1 MALLRPGLPRRASAR
16 SSSRSVSRPG
26 RRSSA
31 SSAQRPAAGRPV
43 GMVPVVLLGT
53 AGLLSVGALAGA
65 GTSPTPETQE
75 RASRVVSADLAAHTP
90 AAPTPEAAVPAG
102 AATPS
107 PALELGTDSLA
118 VPTGAAAGV
127 APTASAPA
135 TTVPAPTASAP
146 ASVPAPAAARV
157 SRPGAARATAP
168 AGSGVT
174 PSVRAL
180 DPVDPVEAWRDPG
193 ESMERTSLTFLA
205 MAAAL
210 GLFVLWLRRQHH
222 T

>member
-1 MALLRPGLPRRASAR
+1 
-16 SSSRSVSRPG
+16 
-26 RRSSA
+26 
-31 SSAQRPAAGRPV
+31 
-43 GMVPVVLLGT
+43 
-53 AGLLSVGALAGA
+53 
-65 GTSPTPETQE
+65 
-75 RASRVVSADLAAHTP
+75 VSADLAAHTP

-102 AATPS
+102 AATPN

-127 APTASAPA
+127 AP
-135 TTVPAPTASAP
+135 
-146 ASVPAPAAARV
+146 
-157 SRPGAARATAP
+157 
-168 AGSGVT
+168 
-174 PSVRAL
+174 SVRAL
-180 DPVDPVEAWRDPG
+180 APVDPVEAWRDPG

>member
-1 MALLRPGLPRRASAR
+1 MALLRPGLPRRASSR
-16 SSSRSVSRPG
+16 SSSSSG
-26 RRSSA
+26 NRRSTA
-31 SSAQRPAAGRPV
+31 RAAQRPAAGRPV
-43 GMVPVVLLGT
+43 GTVPVVLLGT

-65 GTSPTPETQE
+65 GTSPTQETQE
-75 RASRVVSADLAAHTP
+75 RAARVVSADLAAHTP
-90 AAPTPEAAVPAG
+90 AAPTTEAAVPAG

-127 APTASAPA
+127 APIASAPA
-135 TTVPAPTASAP
+135 TTA
-146 ASVPAPAAARV
+146 PAPARVPASATTQV
-157 SRPGAARATAP
+157 SRPGAARTTAP
-168 AGSGVT
+168 AASRVT

-180 DPVDPVEAWRDPG
+180 APVDPVEAWRDPG

>member
-1 MALLRPGLPRRASAR
+1 
-16 SSSRSVSRPG
+16 
-26 RRSSA
+26 
-31 SSAQRPAAGRPV
+31 
-43 GMVPVVLLGT
+43 MVPVVLLGT
-53 AGLLSVGALAGA
+53 AGLLSVGAL
-65 GTSPTPETQE
+65 
-75 RASRVVSADLAAHTP
+75 
-90 AAPTPEAAVPAG
+90 
-102 AATPS
+102 
-107 PALELGTDSLA
+107 
-118 VPTGAAAGV
+118 AGV